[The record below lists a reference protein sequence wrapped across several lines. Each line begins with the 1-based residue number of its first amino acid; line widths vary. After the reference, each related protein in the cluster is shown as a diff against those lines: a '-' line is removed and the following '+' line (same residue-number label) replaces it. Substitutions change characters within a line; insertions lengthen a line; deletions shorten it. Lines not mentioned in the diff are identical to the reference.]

1 MQPPESI
8 QEMGGKARAEA
19 LSAKQLSEIA
29 QKAAETR
36 WSKPVAHFEG
46 DLQLGPTKINAAVV
60 EIDGEM
66 VRLISSS
73 GFMQALGRPWK
84 GTYERT
90 GRPNFLEANNLT
102 PFISKDLESVLEMI
116 EYRTPAGGSKRGYRA
131 EIVPLVCEVYLAAR
145 DVPSALHTS
154 QQKIAK
160 ACEIIMRGLAHLGI
174 VALVDEATGYQEVR
188 DRLAL
193 RQILEKYITDEWA
206 KWTQRFPTEFYRQLF
221 RLKNVPF
228 PPNKGAKKPQY
239 VGHWTNDI
247 VYRRLAPGILK
258 KLKELVP
265 RKPSGSRPRKFHQ
278 HLTEDIGV
286 PELQQHISNVVFLMK
301 GCESYQEFKERL
313 DKASPKFGDTMLLP
327 M

>member
-1 MQPPESI
+1 MLADDSI
-8 QEMGGKARAEA
+8 QSMGGKARAEA
-19 LSAKQLSEIA
+19 LSAEQRSEIA
-29 QKAAETR
+29 QKAAETK
-36 WSKPVAHFEG
+36 WAKPVANFEG
-46 DLQLGPTKINAAVV
+46 DLQLGPTKITAAVV

-90 GRPNFLEANNLT
+90 GRPNFLEASNLT
-102 PFISKDLESVLEMI
+102 QFINKDLEDVLEMI
-116 EYRTPAGGSKRGYRA
+116 EYRTPSGGSKRGYRA
-131 EIVPLVCEVYLAAR
+131 EMVPMVCEVYLGAR
-145 DVPSALHTS
+145 DHDALHPS
-154 QQKIAK
+154 QQRVAK
-160 ACEIIMRGLAHLGI
+160 ACEIIMRGLARLGI

-188 DRLAL
+188 DRMAL
-193 RQILEKYITDEWA
+193 RKILEKYVNDEWA
-206 KWTQRFPTEFYRQLF
+206 KWTQRFPTEFYRHLF

-228 PPNKGAKKPQY
+228 PPNRGTKKPSY

-265 RKPSGSRPRKFHQ
+265 RKPSGNRPRKFHQ

-286 PELQQHISNVVFLMK
+286 PELQQHISNLIFLMK
-301 GCESYQEFKERL
+301 GCENWQEFKDRL
-313 DKASPKFGDTMLLP
+313 DKSSPKFGDTIPLP